1 MKNQKILKL
10 LTLVFT
16 LVILATLSINTFA
29 LVNDPSPRLLANI
42 PDSEV
47 DGSSSATD
55 RTPDDSTHRD
65 HTDTR
70 DTDRQTGVLDEALT
84 DASEALDSAKDDMDS
99 AMTDVKD
106 DVKDVVDDAEGGGVM
121 GVIIAILI
129 AVAII
134 IIIIV
139 MVSKNNGKYNRK

>member
-1 MKNQKILKL
+1 MKNQKTLKL

-29 LVNDPSPRLLANI
+29 LSFPSDRMLANI

-47 DGSSSATD
+47 DGTDNSS
-55 RTPDDSTHRD
+55 TPD
-65 HTDTR
+65 
-70 DTDRQTGVLDEALT
+70 DTDRQTGVVDDALT
-84 DASEALDSAKDDMDS
+84 KASEELEDAKDDVDD
-99 AMTDVKD
+99 AMTDAKD
-106 DVKDVVDDAEGGGVM
+106 DIKDAVDDADGSSIAGVL
-121 GVIIAILI
+121 IAILI

-134 IIIIV
+134 ILIIV

>member
-1 MKNQKILKL
+1 MKNQKTFKL

-29 LVNDPSPRLLANI
+29 LNISPADRLLTNI

-47 DGSSSATD
+47 DGTGN
-55 RTPDDSTHRD
+55 DDAPE
-65 HTDTR
+65 
-70 DTDRQTGVLDEALT
+70 DTDRQTGVVDDAIT
-84 DASEALDSAKDDMDS
+84 KASEALDSAKDDVDD
-99 AMTDVKD
+99 AMTDAKD
-106 DVKDVVDDAEGGGVM
+106 DIKDAVDNADGSSIAGVL
-121 GVIIAILI
+121 IAILI

-134 IIIIV
+134 ILIIV